1 MSDVPSRSEVV
12 LDCEEV
18 ERAAALLTANTFR
31 QSFLQDAR
39 GALAAAGVTGLPE
52 PLVDHLASM
61 SPEELAAVAELA
73 TFLKGFR
80 LPPEINNCF
89 M

>member
-1 MSDVPSRSEVV
+1 MSDVPSRREEV
-12 LDCEEV
+12 LDCPEL
-18 ERAAALLTANTFR
+18 ERAAALLTAGTFR

-39 GALAAAGVTGLPE
+39 GALAAAGVTGLPA
-52 PLVDHLASM
+52 PLVDYLASM
-61 SPEELAAVAELA
+61 SSEELAAVAELA

-80 LPPEINNCF
+80 LPPETNNCF

>member
-1 MSDVPSRSEVV
+1 M
-12 LDCEEV
+12 
-18 ERAAALLTANTFR
+18 ERAAALLTAGTFR

-39 GALAAAGVTGLPE
+39 GALAEAGVTLPA
-52 PLVDHLASM
+52 PLVDHLANM

-80 LPPEINNCF
+80 LTPEVNACF